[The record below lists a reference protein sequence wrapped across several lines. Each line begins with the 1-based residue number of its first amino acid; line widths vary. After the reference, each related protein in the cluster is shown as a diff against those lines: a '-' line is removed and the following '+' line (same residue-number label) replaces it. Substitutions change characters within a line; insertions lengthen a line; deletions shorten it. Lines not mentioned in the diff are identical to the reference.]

1 MPEDHMSRSL
11 VVCCAFLFLAG
22 CDLSPFSSEATSP
35 FVAQQ
40 EVIIQ
45 GFGEADTATVGRQGI
60 RVGEYYDFSGYDSIR
75 ISFTAKRL
83 FLTPAFDHIQV
94 TIGVHCR
101 LSDSLLTAQ
110 KDISFL
116 SKTPDIVK
124 PYCVALT
131 FTVPDTGVRLLLS
144 RLRVVGWLTQY
155 TFTP

>member
-1 MPEDHMSRSL
+1 MSRSL

-22 CDLSPFSSEATSP
+22 CDLSPFSSEATGP
-35 FVAQQ
+35 FDAQE

-75 ISFTAKRL
+75 IRFTAKRL

-110 KDISFL
+110 KDVSL
-116 SKTPDIVK
+116 LVKTPDIVK

-131 FTVPDTGVRLLLS
+131 FAVRDTGVHLFLS
-144 RLRVVGWLTQY
+144 QLRVVGWLTQY